1 MLNVEKFQNELL
13 LNEEDKQN
21 GFWFL
26 DELHLPGALTP
37 LFASYMAPAVTE
49 GSKKAYETLKLPIH
63 QFHIKI
69 SESHYYQ
76 NNVSYKGDIA
86 KRLEENAE
94 KIEALLPNLSDI
106 FWNYMNQELMPYFH
120 TLDQYRKD
128 GIALTEA
135 KGILIELFEFFK
147 RAWEIHFEVVMPR
160 GSVGLVLEDAY
171 KNLTGDKNTTYVYDL
186 LEGVMNKSLETD
198 RALWMLSKVA
208 NESTVLSNCFA
219 SVPNEGLVSELQSSP
234 DGQSFLLLIQ
244 DILETYGWRIANSH
258 EFSEETWVENPEYA
272 LAVIAEYIKKDFN
285 FDKEYAQV
293 VEEREHKVT
302 ALLEKYPE
310 SDAKARFKQIHEWAL
325 AYWGVDEDHHF
336 YIDAMLP
343 AKARMVLLEIGTRLV
358 EAKAIKEN
366 SDIFFLYL
374 DELVELVSNPIDIT
388 TKIVE
393 RKIVHERDSK
403 KNVPQTY
410 GVAPQEETA
419 PVIERIFGT
428 RTAEV
433 DEQEQS
439 FKGYAASKGVHT
451 GTVRIVRDQNDFS
464 KVQKGDVLVCKTTL
478 PPWTVLFSISGAVI
492 TDAGGILSH
501 AGTVAREYKL
511 PAVLGTRVA
520 TQMLQDGDTVRVDGT
535 NGVVY
540 IVKAE

>member
-1 MLNVEKFQNELL
+1 MLNIENFRSELM

-26 DELHLPGALTP
+26 DELHLPGSLTP

-49 GSKKAYETLKLPIH
+49 GTKKAYETLKLPIH
-63 QFHIKI
+63 QFQIKI
-69 SESHYYQ
+69 SDSHYYQ
-76 NNVSYKGDIA
+76 NTVSYQGDIA
-86 KRLEENAE
+86 KRLEENATA
-94 KIEALLPNLSDI
+94 IEALLPNLSDI
-106 FWNYMNQELMPYFH
+106 FWNYMNQELIPYFT
-120 TLDQYRKD
+120 TLDQYRKN
-128 GIALTEA
+128 GFTLAEA

-160 GSVGLVLEDAY
+160 GSVGLLLEDAY
-171 KNLTGDKNTTYVYDL
+171 KNLTGDTNTTYVYDL

-198 RALWMLSKVA
+198 RVLWNLAKVA
-208 NESTVLSNCFA
+208 MASPEVSSCFA
-219 SVPNEGLVSELQSSP
+219 SVPNEDLVTELTVSP
-234 DGQSFLLLIQ
+234 AGQTFLDQVQ
-244 DILETYGWRIANSH
+244 DTLEIYGWRIANSH
-258 EFSEETWVENPEYA
+258 EFSDETWVENPEYA
-272 LAVIAEYIKKDFN
+272 LAVISEYMKKDFD
-285 FDKEYAQV
+285 FDEEFARV
-293 VEEREHKVT
+293 VAEREHKVS

-310 SDAKARFKQIHEWAL
+310 SEAKARFKQIHDWAL

-343 AKARMVLLEIGTRLV
+343 AKARMVLLEVGALLV
-358 EAKAIKEN
+358 EAKAIEKN

-374 DELVELVSNPIDIT
+374 DELVELVNNPRDIT

-393 RKIVHERDSK
+393 RKAVHEQNSK
-403 KNVPQTY
+403 KDIPQTY
-410 GVAPQEETA
+410 GVPPQEEVA

-428 RTAEV
+428 RAAEV
-433 DEQEQS
+433 DEQEKS

-451 GTVRIVRDQNDFS
+451 GTVKIVRDQNDFS

-478 PPWTVLFSISGAVI
+478 PPWTVLFSISGAVV

-511 PAVLGTRVA
+511 PAVLGTKVA
-520 TQMLQDGDTVRVDGT
+520 TQMLQDGDIVRVDGT

-540 IVKAE
+540 IVKEK

>member
-1 MLNVEKFQNELL
+1 MLNLENFRNELM

-26 DELHLPGALTP
+26 DELHLPGSLTP

-49 GSKKAYETLKLPIH
+49 GTKKAYETLKLPIH
-63 QFHIKI
+63 QFEIKI
-69 SESHYYQ
+69 SDSHYYQ
-76 NNVSYKGDIA
+76 NTVSYKGDMA
-86 KRLEENAE
+86 KRLGENAAT
-94 KIEALLPNLSDI
+94 IEALVPNLSDI
-106 FWNYMNQELMPYFH
+106 FWNYMNQELIPYFT
-120 TLDQYRKD
+120 TLDEYRSNGFTLLEAR
-128 GIALTEA
+128 GIV
-135 KGILIELFEFFK
+135 IELYEFFK

-160 GSVGLVLEDAY
+160 GSVGLLLEDAY
-171 KNLTGDKNTTYVYDL
+171 KNLTGDTNTTYVYDL

-198 RALWMLSKVA
+198 RALWNLAKVA
-208 NESTVLSNCFA
+208 KGSPELLNVFA
-219 SVPNEGLVSELQSSP
+219 SVGNEDLVTELNSSSE
-234 DGQSFLLLIQ
+234 GQSFLLQ
-244 DILETYGWRIANSH
+244 VQNTLETYGWRIANSH

-272 LAVIAEYIKKDFN
+272 LAVISEYIKKDFD
-285 FDKEYAQV
+285 FDEEYAHIV
-293 VEEREHKVT
+293 AEREQKVSD
-302 ALLEKYPE
+302 LLEKYPE
-310 SDAKARFKQIHEWAL
+310 SEAKKTFKQMHEWAL

-343 AKARMVLLEIGTRLV
+343 AKARMVLLEVGALLV
-358 EAKAIKEN
+358 EAKAIKEKN
-366 SDIFFLYL
+366 DIFFLYL
-374 DELVELVSNPIDIT
+374 DELVELVNNPVDVT

-393 RKIVHERDSK
+393 RKTIHEHDSK
-403 KNVPQTY
+403 KNIPQTY
-410 GVAPQEETA
+410 GVAPQEEAA

-428 RTAEV
+428 RAAEV

-439 FKGYAASKGVHT
+439 FKGYAASKGQHT
-451 GTVRIVRDQNDFS
+451 GTVKIVRDQSDFS

-520 TQMLQDGDTVRVDGT
+520 TQMLQDGDIVTVDGT
-535 NGVVY
+535 NGEVH
-540 IVKAE
+540 IVTKK

>member
-1 MLNVEKFQNELL
+1 MNTENFRSELM

-26 DELHLPGALTP
+26 DELHLPGSLTP

-49 GSKKAYETLKLPIH
+49 GTKKAYETLKLPIH
-63 QFHIKI
+63 QFQIKI
-69 SESHYYQ
+69 SDSHYYQ
-76 NNVSYKGDIA
+76 NTVSYQGDIA
-86 KRLEENAE
+86 KRLEENAMA
-94 KIEALLPNLSDI
+94 IEALLPNLSDI
-106 FWNYMNQELMPYFH
+106 FWNYMNQELIPYFN
-120 TLDQYRKD
+120 TLDQYRKN
-128 GIALTEA
+128 GFTLAEA

-160 GSVGLVLEDAY
+160 GSVGLLLEDAY
-171 KNLTGDKNTTYVYDL
+171 KNLTGDTNTTYVYDL

-198 RALWMLSKVA
+198 RVLWKLAKVA
-208 NESTVLSNCFA
+208 IASPEVSNCFA
-219 SVPNEGLVSELQSSP
+219 SVPNEDLVMELTASP
-234 DGQSFLLLIQ
+234 QGQTFLKQVQ
-244 DILETYGWRIANSH
+244 DALEIYGWRIANSH
-258 EFSEETWVENPEYA
+258 EFSDETWVENPEYA
-272 LAVIAEYIKKDFN
+272 LAVISEYMKKDFD
-285 FDKEYAQV
+285 FDEEFARV
-293 VEEREHKVT
+293 VAEREHKVS

-310 SDAKARFKQIHEWAL
+310 SEAKARFKQIHDWAL

-343 AKARMVLLEIGTRLV
+343 AKARMVLLEVGALLV

-366 SDIFFLYL
+366 CDIFFLYL
-374 DELVELVSNPIDIT
+374 DELVELVNNPRDMT

-393 RKIVHERDSK
+393 RKAEHEQNSK
-403 KNVPQTY
+403 KEIPQTY
-410 GVAPQEETA
+410 GVPPQEEAA

-428 RTAEV
+428 RAAEV

-451 GTVRIVRDQNDFS
+451 GTVKIVRDQNDFS

-478 PPWTVLFSISGAVI
+478 PPWTVLFSISGAVV

-511 PAVLGTRVA
+511 PAVLGTKVA
-520 TQMLQDGDTVRVDGT
+520 TQMLEDGDIVRVDGT

-540 IVKAE
+540 IVKEK

>member
-1 MLNVEKFQNELL
+1 MLNVETFRSELL

-49 GSKKAYETLKLPIH
+49 GTKKAYETLKLPIH
-63 QFHIKI
+63 QFQIKI
-69 SESHYYQ
+69 SDSHYYQ
-76 NNVSYKGDIA
+76 NTVSYQGDIA

-94 KIEALLPNLSDI
+94 KVEALMPNLSDI
-106 FWNYMNQELMPYFH
+106 FWNYMNQELIPYFRK
-120 TLDQYRKD
+120 LDQYRQD
-128 GIALTEA
+128 GFTLKEVG
-135 KGILIELFEFFK
+135 GILVELFEFFK

-171 KNLTGDKNTTYVYDL
+171 KNLTGDSNTTYVYDL

-198 RALWMLSKVA
+198 RALWTLARVA
-208 NESTVLSNCFA
+208 TESSVLANCFA
-219 SVPNEGLVSELQSSP
+219 TNANEGLVSKLKESP
-234 DGQSFLLLIQ
+234 EGQSFLLQ
-244 DILETYGWRIANSH
+244 VQETLETYGWRIANSH

-272 LAVIAEYIKKDFN
+272 LAVIAEYMKKDFDIDQE
-285 FDKEYAQV
+285 FAQV
-293 VEEREHKVT
+293 VEERTHKVT

-310 SDAKARFKQIHEWAL
+310 SEAKARFKQVHEWAL

-343 AKARMVLLEIGTRLV
+343 AKARLVLLEVGALLV
-358 EAKAIKEN
+358 EAKAIQEKQ
-366 SDIFFLYL
+366 DIFFLYL
-374 DELVELVSNPIDIT
+374 DELVELVHNPRDIT
-388 TKIVE
+388 TKILE
-393 RKIVHERDSK
+393 RKAVHEQDSK
-403 KNVPQTY
+403 KTVPDTF
-410 GVAPQEETA
+410 GVPPQEEVA

-451 GTVRIVRDQNDFS
+451 GTVKIVRDQNDFS
-464 KVQKGDVLVCKTTL
+464 KVEKGDVLVCKTTL

-511 PAVLGTRVA
+511 PAVLGTKVA

-540 IVKAE
+540 IVKEK

>member
-1 MLNVEKFQNELL
+1 MFTSENFRNELI

-21 GFWFL
+21 GYWFL
-26 DELHLPGALTP
+26 DELHLPGSLTP

-49 GSKKAYETLKLPIH
+49 GTKKAYETLKLPID

-69 SESHYYQ
+69 SDSHYYQ
-76 NNVSYKGDIA
+76 NTVSYKGDIA
-86 KRLEENAE
+86 KRLEENAQT
-94 KIEALLPNLSDI
+94 IEALLPNLSDI
-106 FWNYMNQELMPYFH
+106 FWKYMNQELIPYF
-120 TLDQYRKD
+120 TKLDQYRKD
-128 GIALTEA
+128 GFTLTEA
-135 KGILIELFEFFK
+135 REILVELYEFYK

-160 GSVGLVLEDAY
+160 GSVGLMLEDAY
-171 KNLTGDKNTTYVYDL
+171 KNLTGDTNITYVYDL

-198 RALWMLSKVA
+198 GALWNLAKA
-208 NESTVLSNCFA
+208 AKDSTELSNCLTTVAKEDLIKELSA
-219 SVPNEGLVSELQSSP
+219 SSE
-234 DGQSFLLLIQ
+234 GQSFLLQVQ
-244 DILETYGWRIANSH
+244 DTLEVYGWRIANSH

-272 LAVIAEYIKKDFN
+272 LAIISEYIKKDFD
-285 FDKEYAQV
+285 FDQEFAHV
-293 VEEREHKVT
+293 IAEREQKVSD
-302 ALLEKYPE
+302 LLEKYPE
-310 SDAKARFKQIHEWAL
+310 SPEKTKFKRIYDCAL

-343 AKARMVLLEIGTRLV
+343 AKARLFLLEVGALLV
-358 EAKAIKEN
+358 EAKAMKEIN
-366 SDIFFLYL
+366 DIFYVYL
-374 DELVELVSNPIDIT
+374 DELVELVTNPMDIT

-393 RKIVHERDSK
+393 RKTVHEQNSK
-403 KNVPQTY
+403 KKIPQTF
-410 GVAPQEETA
+410 GVAPQEEAA

-428 RTAEV
+428 RSAEV
-433 DEQEQS
+433 NEQEQS

-451 GTVRIVRDQNDFS
+451 GTVKIVRDQNDFS

-520 TQMLQDGDTVRVDGT
+520 TQMLQDGDVVTVDGT
-535 NGVVY
+535 NGVVS
-540 IVKAE
+540 IVNK

>member
-1 MLNVEKFQNELL
+1 MLNVESFRNELL

-49 GSKKAYETLKLPIH
+49 GTKKAYETLKLPID

-76 NNVSYKGDIA
+76 STVSYKGDIA
-86 KRLEENAE
+86 KRVEENAE
-94 KIEALLPNLSDI
+94 KIETLMPHLSDI
-106 FWNYMNQELMPYFH
+106 FWNYMNQELIPYFR
-120 TLDQYRKD
+120 TLDQYRQD
-128 GIALTEA
+128 GFTLKEA
-135 KGILIELFEFFK
+135 RGILVELFEFFK

-198 RALWMLSKVA
+198 RALWTLSKVA
-208 NESTVLSNCFA
+208 IESPVLASCFA
-219 SVPNEGLVSELQSSP
+219 TNANEGLVAELKSSTE
-234 DGQSFLLLIQ
+234 GQFFLKQ
-244 DILETYGWRIANSH
+244 VQETLETYGWRIANSH

-272 LAVIAEYIKKDFN
+272 LAVISEYIKKDFD
-285 FDKEYAQV
+285 FDQEFAQV
-293 VEEREHKVT
+293 VEERKHKVT

-310 SDAKARFKQIHEWAL
+310 SEAKERFKQIHEWAL

-343 AKARMVLLEIGTRLV
+343 AKARLVLLEIGELLV

-366 SDIFFLYL
+366 GDIFFLYL
-374 DELVELVSNPIDIT
+374 DELVELVNNPRDIM
-388 TKIVE
+388 TKIME
-393 RKIVHERDSK
+393 RKAVHEQDSK
-403 KNVPQTY
+403 KTVPDTF
-410 GVAPQEETA
+410 GVPPQEEAA

-439 FKGYAASKGVHT
+439 FKGYAASKGIHT
-451 GTVRIVRDQNDFS
+451 GTVKIVRDQDDFS
-464 KVQKGDVLVCKTTL
+464 KVEKGDVLVCKTTL

-511 PAVLGTRVA
+511 PAVLGTKVA
-520 TQMLQDGDTVRVDGT
+520 TQMLHDGDTVRVDGT

-540 IVKAE
+540 IVKEK

>member
-1 MLNVEKFQNELL
+1 MLNIENFRSELI

-26 DELHLPGALTP
+26 DELHLPGSLTP

-49 GSKKAYETLKLPIH
+49 GTKKAYETLKLPIH
-63 QFHIKI
+63 QFQIKI
-69 SESHYYQ
+69 SDSHYYQ
-76 NNVSYKGDIA
+76 NTVSYQGDIA
-86 KRLEENAE
+86 KRLEENATA
-94 KIEALLPNLSDI
+94 IEALLPNLSDI
-106 FWNYMNQELMPYFH
+106 FWNYMNQELIPYFN
-120 TLDQYRKD
+120 TLDQYRKN
-128 GIALTEA
+128 GFTLAEA

-160 GSVGLVLEDAY
+160 GSVGLLLEDAY
-171 KNLTGDKNTTYVYDL
+171 KNLTGDTNTTYVYDL

-198 RALWMLSKVA
+198 RVLWNLAKVA
-208 NESTVLSNCFA
+208 MASPEISSCFA
-219 SVPNEGLVSELQSSP
+219 SVPNEDLVTELKASP
-234 DGQSFLLLIQ
+234 EGQTFLDQVQ
-244 DILETYGWRIANSH
+244 DTLEIYGWRIANSH
-258 EFSEETWVENPEYA
+258 EFSDETWVENPEYA
-272 LAVIAEYIKKDFN
+272 LAVISEYMKKDFD
-285 FDKEYAQV
+285 FDEEFARV
-293 VEEREHKVT
+293 VAEREHKVS

-310 SDAKARFKQIHEWAL
+310 SEAKARFKQIHDWAL

-343 AKARMVLLEIGTRLV
+343 AKARMVLLEVGALLV
-358 EAKAIKEN
+358 EAKAIEEN

-374 DELVELVSNPIDIT
+374 DELVELVNNPRDIT

-393 RKIVHERDSK
+393 RKAVHEQDSK
-403 KNVPQTY
+403 KEIPQTY
-410 GVAPQEETA
+410 SVPPQEEVA

-428 RTAEV
+428 RAAEV

-451 GTVRIVRDQNDFS
+451 GTVKIVRDQNDFS

-478 PPWTVLFSISGAVI
+478 PPWTVLFSISGAVV

-511 PAVLGTRVA
+511 PAVLGTKVA
-520 TQMLQDGDTVRVDGT
+520 TQMLQDGDIVRVDGT

-540 IVKAE
+540 IVKEK

>member
-1 MLNVEKFQNELL
+1 MLNIENFRSELM

-26 DELHLPGALTP
+26 DELHLPGSLTP

-49 GSKKAYETLKLPIH
+49 GTKKAYETLKLPIH
-63 QFHIKI
+63 QFQIKI
-69 SESHYYQ
+69 SDSHYYQ
-76 NNVSYKGDIA
+76 NTVSYQGDIA
-86 KRLEENAE
+86 KRLEENATA
-94 KIEALLPNLSDI
+94 IEALLPNLSDI
-106 FWNYMNQELMPYFH
+106 FWNYMNQELIPYFN
-120 TLDQYRKD
+120 TLDQYRKN
-128 GIALTEA
+128 GFTLAEA

-160 GSVGLVLEDAY
+160 GSVGLLLEDAY
-171 KNLTGDKNTTYVYDL
+171 KNLTGDTNTTYVYDL

-198 RALWMLSKVA
+198 RVLWNLAKVA
-208 NESTVLSNCFA
+208 MALPEISSCFA
-219 SVPNEGLVSELQSSP
+219 SVPNEDLVTELKASP
-234 DGQSFLLLIQ
+234 EGQTFLDQVQ
-244 DILETYGWRIANSH
+244 DTLEIYGWRIANSH
-258 EFSEETWVENPEYA
+258 EFSDETWVENPEYA
-272 LAVIAEYIKKDFN
+272 LAVISEYMKKDFD
-285 FDKEYAQV
+285 FDAEFARV
-293 VEEREHKVT
+293 VAEREHKVS

-310 SDAKARFKQIHEWAL
+310 SEAKARFKQIHDWAL

-343 AKARMVLLEIGTRLV
+343 AKARMVLLEVGALLV
-358 EAKAIKEN
+358 EAKAIEEN

-374 DELVELVSNPIDIT
+374 DELVELVNNPRDIT

-393 RKIVHERDSK
+393 RKAEHEQNSK
-403 KNVPQTY
+403 KEIPQTY
-410 GVAPQEETA
+410 GVPPQEEAA

-428 RTAEV
+428 RAAEV

-451 GTVRIVRDQNDFS
+451 GTVKIVRDQNDFS

-511 PAVLGTRVA
+511 PAVLGTKVA
-520 TQMLQDGDTVRVDGT
+520 TQMLQDGDIVRVDGT

-540 IVKAE
+540 IVKEK

>member
-1 MLNVEKFQNELL
+1 MLNIENFRSELM
-13 LNEEDKQN
+13 LNEEDKQK

-26 DELHLPGALTP
+26 DELHLPGSLTP

-49 GSKKAYETLKLPIH
+49 GTKKAYETLKLPIH
-63 QFHIKI
+63 QFQIKI
-69 SESHYYQ
+69 SDSHYYQ
-76 NNVSYKGDIA
+76 NTVSYQGDIA

-94 KIEALLPNLSDI
+94 KIEALMPNLNDI
-106 FWNYMNQELMPYFH
+106 FWNYMNQELIPYFR

-128 GIALTEA
+128 GFTLKEA
-135 KGILIELFEFFK
+135 SGILVELFEFFK

-198 RALWMLSKVA
+198 RVLWNLAKVA
-208 NESTVLSNCFA
+208 MASPEVSNCFT
-219 SVPNEGLVSELQSSP
+219 SVPNENLVTELKASP
-234 DGQSFLLLIQ
+234 AGQTFLDQ
-244 DILETYGWRIANSH
+244 VKDTLEIYGWRIANSH
-258 EFSEETWVENPEYA
+258 EFSDETWVENPEYA
-272 LAVIAEYIKKDFN
+272 LAVISEYMKKDFD
-285 FDKEYAQV
+285 FDEEFARV
-293 VEEREHKVT
+293 VAEREHKVP

-310 SDAKARFKQIHEWAL
+310 SEAKARFKQIHDWAL

-343 AKARMVLLEIGTRLV
+343 AKARMVLLEVGALLV
-358 EAKAIKEN
+358 EAKAVEEN

-374 DELVELVSNPIDIT
+374 DELVELVNNPRDIT
-388 TKIVE
+388 TKIVD
-393 RKIVHERDSK
+393 RKAVHEQNSK
-403 KNVPQTY
+403 KEIPQTY
-410 GVAPQEETA
+410 GVPPQEEAA

-428 RTAEV
+428 RAAEV

-451 GTVRIVRDQNDFS
+451 GTVKIVRDQNDFS

-478 PPWTVLFSISGAVI
+478 PPWTVLFSISGAVV

-511 PAVLGTRVA
+511 PAVLGTKVA
-520 TQMLQDGDTVRVDGT
+520 TQMLQDGDIVRVDGT

-540 IVKAE
+540 IVKEK